1 MDTKEEIE
9 HKQLMADLNAEFEKA
24 MQALNEANQ
33 AMKDFTKE
41 VKKYIGE

>member
-1 MDTKEEIE
+1 MDKEELE
-9 HKQLMADLNAEFEKA
+9 LKQTLADLDAEFQKA